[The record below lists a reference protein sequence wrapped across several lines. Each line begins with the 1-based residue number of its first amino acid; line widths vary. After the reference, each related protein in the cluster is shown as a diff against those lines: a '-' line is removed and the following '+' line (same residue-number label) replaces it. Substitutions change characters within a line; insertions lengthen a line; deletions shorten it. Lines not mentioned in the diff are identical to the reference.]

1 MEQAHQ
7 ELVQQLKALSQRVPN
22 LTGRLSPAVAKFKE
36 DGTPLASNL
45 IEELAAYRQEFANL
59 RQKVLALGKSN
70 SSQLDVASL
79 RDLESLVKSIIAS
92 NSQDEVREE
101 ALTILNRVL
110 TITHREQS
118 DFAPLKACHQKAEEL
133 RRAISSS
140 PVGTLHPNTKA
151 VAERKHPVAAV
162 LTLVEQQENLE
173 DDQWVALEEEVAA
186 AFGKQLAV
194 AISRGK
200 LTVPAPTKIPPAVPG
215 PNLEQVSEVVI
226 MPSVP
231 TAAQPSKPS
240 KPSKASKPDPD
251 VVILESPAPGKPMH
265 EVIIVPA
272 VEVTAP
278 ASSPTPVFKTET
290 SVGSSTSVG
299 LKLLAHIQNV
309 GDRVF
314 GAEEFAGSRGK
325 ALRLEAF
332 QINIEPP
339 VPGLSIRYMAHV
351 SGIGDT
357 PWLEEGQL
365 AGARGQGRRVEGFA
379 IELAGPAANN
389 YDVFYMGHIQ
399 NVGDT
404 AVLSNGQYC
413 GTRGKSLRVEAMKVW
428 IKSKN

>member
-7 ELVQQLKALSQRVPN
+7 ELVQQLKALSQRIPN
-22 LTGRLSPAVAKFKE
+22 LIGRLSPAVAKLKE
-36 DGTPLASNL
+36 DGTPLANHL

-59 RQKVLALGKSN
+59 RQKALAFGKS
-70 SSQLDVASL
+70 SSQQDVASL
-79 RDLESLVKSIIAS
+79 RDLETLIKSIIATD
-92 NSQDEVREE
+92 SQDGVREQ
-101 ALTILNRVL
+101 ALAVLNRVL
-110 TITHREQS
+110 TITHREQG
-118 DFAPLKACHQKAEEL
+118 DFAPLKSCQQKAQEL
-133 RRAISSS
+133 HRAISSS
-140 PVGTLHPNTKA
+140 PAGTLHPNAKA
-151 VAERKHPVAAV
+151 VADGKHPVSAV

-173 DDQWVALEEEVAA
+173 DDQWVTLEEEVAA
-186 AFGKQLAV
+186 AFGKQLAI

-200 LTVPAPTKIPPAVPG
+200 LTVPAAAPAVAAT
-215 PNLEQVSEVVI
+215 PNLDQISEVVI
-226 MPSVP
+226 VPSLP
-231 TAAQPSKPS
+231 TPAKTA
-240 KPSKASKPDPD
+240 KPDPD
-251 VVILESPAPGKPMH
+251 VVILESPAPSKPLH

-272 VEVTAP
+272 VEVTQSAP
-278 ASSPTPVFKTET
+278 NTGKTPVFIQPPAKAGTT
-290 SVGSSTSVG
+290 STVG
-299 LKLLAHIQNV
+299 LKLLTHIQNV

-339 VPGLSIRYMAHV
+339 VPGLSLRYMAHV

-379 IELAGPAANN
+379 IELTGPAATN

-413 GTRGKSLRVEAMKVW
+413 GTRGKNLRVEAMKVW
-428 IKSKN
+428 IKAKN